1 MHLVKIETLS
11 WNSVFSKR
19 NFKEKTKKKKKRKT
33 DYLNAISN
41 GGPSTYC
48 QVGYLIASSNGGFP
62 LTAWNGSYNFY
73 RQFKWWLSAISA
85 NFLLILLFFC

>member
-1 MHLVKIETLS
+1 LRRLVETLFLVKETL
-11 WNSVFSKR
+11 K
-19 NFKEKTKKKKKRKT
+19 KKTKKKKKKKRKT

-62 LTAWNGSYNFY
+62 LTA
-73 RQFKWWLSAISA
+73 
-85 NFLLILLFFC
+85 